1 METNT
6 NKPNTGAPSRPQGRG
21 GFGGARGGGFGSP
34 RPGGGAGGARGGFG
48 GPRRG
53 GSRPPRA
60 ERPKPEFDSKMIDIR
75 RVARV
80 MAGGRR
86 FNFSVTLVAGDRK
99 GRVGVGLG
107 KAGDT
112 TMAIDKAMNNA
123 KKNMIK
129 VPMTKEGSIA
139 HEVFA
144 KYGSSKIMI
153 KPAPGRGLVSGSAVR
168 NVLDFAGV
176 RNVSSKIVSRSKN
189 KLNIARAAIAALR
202 QL

>member
-1 METNT
+1 MENNT
-6 NKPNTGAPSRPQGRG
+6 NKPNMGAPRPQGQG
-21 GFGGARGGGFGSP
+21 GFRGAP
-34 RPGGGAGGARGGFG
+34 RPGGAGSRPGGFG

-60 ERPKPEFDSKMIDIR
+60 ERPKPEFDQKMIDIR

-99 GRVGVGLG
+99 GRVGVGIG

-112 TMAIDKAMNNA
+112 SLAIDKAMNNA
-123 KKNMIK
+123 KKNMIR
-129 VPMTKEGSIA
+129 VPMNKENGIA
-139 HEVFA
+139 HEVSA
-144 KYGSSKIMI
+144 KYGSSKIII
-153 KPAPGRGLVSGSAVR
+153 KPAKGRGLVAGSAVR
-168 NVLDFAGV
+168 NVLSLAGV
-176 RNVSSKIVSRSKN
+176 HNVNAKITSRSKN
-189 KLNIARAAIAALR
+189 KLNIARAAIEALK